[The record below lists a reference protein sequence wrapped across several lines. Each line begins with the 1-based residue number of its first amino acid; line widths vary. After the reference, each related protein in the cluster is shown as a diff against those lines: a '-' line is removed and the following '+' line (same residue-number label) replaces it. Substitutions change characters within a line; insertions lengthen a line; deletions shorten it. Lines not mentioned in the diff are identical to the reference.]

1 LLIEMGANDF
11 PTPPASMTTSGFFI
25 GDRLQFI
32 ISGLVSIAYSCFIH
46 TFETMK
52 KVTVIG
58 GGTGTFVVLSGLKK
72 YDLDLAA
79 IVTMMDS
86 GGSTGRLRDQ
96 LGVLPP
102 GDLRQCM
109 VALSDETDLWRK
121 LFLYRFEQGDLKG
134 HNFGNIF
141 LSALEKVCDD
151 YDTVLETASS
161 ILGIKGSV
169 MPVTFEKAQLCVE
182 YENGKILKG
191 ESTIDEGNPET
202 SRIKRAFI
210 EPDVKVNPAVVAR
223 IRESDYIIF
232 GPGDLYTSIVPVLLV
247 DQLKQE
253 IAQSQ
258 AKIIY
263 NLNLMTKSGQTSQY
277 TAHDFVSDLE
287 KYIGRTP
294 DYVISHK
301 DSIPES
307 ILEWYASYDEAPV
320 PNNLHEKGFK
330 GSILEEDII
339 SRTHIAKSSSDELTR
354 SILRHDSDKL
364 AQIIEGIIKGSL

>member
-1 LLIEMGANDF
+1 
-11 PTPPASMTTSGFFI
+11 
-25 GDRLQFI
+25 
-32 ISGLVSIAYSCFIH
+32 
-46 TFETMK
+46 MK